1 MKHDPLFKVVLGT
14 PIYAAE
20 HIGLFLPKTIVDH
33 LDLDNLEV
41 VLGTFI
47 DKELDERRTDL
58 LFSVPVRGRNT
69 SVLVYVLLE
78 HQRNPDPVM
87 PLRMLEYM
95 VRIWDHWQTLNPD
108 ATRLP
113 PIFPMILF
121 QGKGT
126 WNMPR
131 LMSELIFDEARLGP
145 DWRRFI
151 PDFDIRITEL
161 ALVDDGKLGGPAH
174 ATTMRF
180 MNLAH
185 DRDLKEK
192 AKSSARLIEDL
203 RRLLD
208 TPEGLRLL
216 GYIMVYLAGRRD
228 VDKDVITEILMDIVG
243 EDKEEEVMNAGE
255 RWEHSVF
262 TKGHEEG
269 TEERTRSLCQ
279 RLLEKRFGRL
289 PVRFRRKLIAASI
302 PELELWFD
310 RAIVAASLEEVFEQS

>member
-1 MKHDPLFKVVLGT
+1 
-14 PIYAAE
+14 
-20 HIGLFLPKTIVDH
+20 
-33 LDLDNLEV
+33 
-41 VLGTFI
+41 
-47 DKELDERRTDL
+47 
-58 LFSVPVRGRNT
+58 
-69 SVLVYVLLE
+69 
-78 HQRNPDPVM
+78 
-87 PLRMLEYM
+87 
-95 VRIWDHWQTLNPD
+95 
-108 ATRLP
+108 
-113 PIFPMILF
+113 
-121 QGKGT
+121 
-126 WNMPR
+126 
-131 LMSELIFDEARLGP
+131 MSELIFDETRLGP
-145 DWRRFI
+145 EWRRFI
-151 PDFDIRITEL
+151 PDFDIRLTEL
-161 ALVDDGKLGGPAH
+161 ALVDDDKLGGPAH